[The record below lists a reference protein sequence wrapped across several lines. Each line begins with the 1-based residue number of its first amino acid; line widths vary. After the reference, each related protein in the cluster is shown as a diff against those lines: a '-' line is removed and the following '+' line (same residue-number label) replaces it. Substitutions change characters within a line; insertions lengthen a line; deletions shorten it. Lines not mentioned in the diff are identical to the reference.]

1 MPAKKLPKY
10 MPVDLEEIKDNPYQ
24 IKREFDI
31 LLKFINSDF
40 NRFIKKG
47 IKSGGRRTRKKLLR
61 LRTVSLY
68 FYRAI
73 GKLQEQR
80 NQELKELKESFIF
93 VPKNQ

>member
-10 MPVDLEEIKDNPYQ
+10 VPVDLEEIKDNPYQ
-24 IKREFDI
+24 LKKEFDI
-31 LLKFINSDF
+31 LIKFINNDF

-47 IKSGGRRTRKKLLR
+47 IKTGGRRTRKKLLR

-80 NQELKELKESFIF
+80 NEELKELKQSFIF
-93 VPKNQ
+93 VPKNE